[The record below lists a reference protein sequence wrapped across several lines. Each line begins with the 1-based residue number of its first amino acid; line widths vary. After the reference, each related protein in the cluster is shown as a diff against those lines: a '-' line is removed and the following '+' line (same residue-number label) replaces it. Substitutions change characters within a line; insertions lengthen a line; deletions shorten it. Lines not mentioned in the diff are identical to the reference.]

1 MSAGLEL
8 GALEQLL
15 AIEEI
20 KRLRARYF
28 RYVDTKQW
36 EAWGALFTE
45 DCVFADLAGDFRC
58 AGRAA
63 LVEQV
68 IAALDGVTTIHHGHT
83 PEIELVD
90 ATHATGVWAMSDTLI
105 FPPGRGFMDLG
116 SATARVQGYGHYVES
131 YINVGGAWRF
141 SDVTVSRLHLEH
153 HGTVAG
159 VHPRLL
165 RP

>member
-1 MSAGLEL
+1 MSTGLGMDAL
-8 GALEQLL
+8 GELL

-36 EAWGALFTE
+36 EAWGALFVD

-58 AGRAA
+58 DGRAA
-63 LVEQV
+63 LVRQV
-68 IAALDGVTTIHHGHT
+68 VAALEGVTTIHHGHT
-83 PEIELVD
+83 PEIEIVD

-105 FPPGRGFMDLG
+105 YPPGRGFMDM
-116 SATARVQGYGHYVES
+116 SSTVRVEGYGHYVES
-131 YINVGGAWRF
+131 YIKAGGAWRF
-141 SDVTVSRLHLEH
+141 ADVTVSRLHLEH